1 MIAELLFPLLL
12 LGGSARLGVQIARR
26 CGETGLAGRVAI
38 GFTAA
43 VGWLTLGGYALS
55 RCHWLGRPWGWLGW
69 ALAGAV
75 LAGRTPAAAVRP
87 ARLPRWRR
95 LALGRPYL
103 TLALVLLAAVAAA
116 NLILVLTAAPNSFDA
131 MLYHL
136 ARVGYYLQ
144 NGSLAPFGANN
155 PFQEQQAK
163 NSAILLAS
171 LLAVCGKADVLAG
184 LPQFAAW
191 WAGGAAVYAAARTYR
206 ARPTGAAFAAISW
219 MLLSV
224 AWLEATTAQNDLLIA
239 AHGAAA
245 FFFLRRYG
253 QTGHRRFALLAGAAA
268 GLAIGTKA
276 SALPLIPMLL
286 LAAGPRVW
294 RGRVVGLAAAGALPF
309 ILPAG
314 YWENLERFG
323 NPLGREVYAQTVY
336 HGLTL
341 PARMAATAR
350 NAARYAFDF
359 TTVDQLP
366 RDPGVGAALARAKA
380 AAVRAL
386 GRHGLD
392 LTRTDDARMAFWPE
406 RWHRPDENLSY
417 FGPFSLVLLA
427 GLIVAARRPA
437 LRWLAL
443 AFVLFGLGQ
452 CAAGPYDLIRGR
464 QFLGGAALIMPAAA
478 LWSGKWCRR
487 RQRLAAGLVA
497 VATLAI
503 VPSALFRNNDFL
515 LPAAGRR
522 AYWQMDRLEQM
533 TGLHVSYPAQR
544 AFAALVPPDA
554 RVASAIDG
562 YEYPLFGPRLGR
574 HLLPVLGRWEAGQ
587 ALPSDLQWLIYAG
600 GAPQRPD
607 DIALGIGW
615 YLRRLPGSTQRG
627 PAH

>member
-1 MIAELLFPLLL
+1 MLADLLFSLLL
-12 LGGSARLGVQIARR
+12 LGGCARLGSQIARR
-26 CGETGLAGRVAI
+26 CGETGLAERLAI

-55 RCHWLGRPWGWLGW
+55 WRHWLARPGAWLGW
-69 ALAGAV
+69 ALLGAV
-75 LAGRTPAAAVRP
+75 LAGRSPPAAPRP

-103 TLALVLLAAVAAA
+103 ALALALLAAVAAA

-171 LLAVCGKADVLAG
+171 LLTVCGKADVLAG

-206 ARPTGAAFAAISW
+206 ARPTGAALAAVAW

-224 AWLEATTAQNDLLIA
+224 AWLEATTAQNDLLLA
-239 AHGAAA
+239 AQGAAA

-253 QTGHRRFALLAGAAA
+253 QTARRRFALLAGVAA

-276 SALPLIPMLL
+276 SALTLIPVLL

-294 RGRVVGLAAAGALPF
+294 RWRVIGLAAASALPF

-314 YWENLERFG
+314 YWENLQRFG
-323 NPLGREVYAQTVY
+323 NPLGRDVYAQTVY

-341 PARMAATAR
+341 PVRMAATAR
-350 NAARYAFDF
+350 NAARYALDF
-359 TTVDQLP
+359 TTIDQIP
-366 RDPGVGAALARAKA
+366 GDPGVGLALARAKA
-380 AAVRAL
+380 GAVRVL
-386 GRHGLD
+386 GRRGFD
-392 LTRTDDARMAFWPE
+392 LTRTDDARMPFWPE
-406 RWHRPDENLSY
+406 RFHRPDENLSY

-437 LRWLAL
+437 LRWLAA
-443 AFVLFGLGQ
+443 AFVLYGLIQ

-464 QFLGGAALIMPAAA
+464 QFLGGAALITPAAA
-478 LWSGKWCRR
+478 VWAGEWCRR
-487 RQRLAAGLVA
+487 RQRLAVGLVA
-497 VATLAI
+497 LAALAI
-503 VPSALFRNNDFL
+503 VPAALFRNNDFL

-522 AYWQMDRLEQM
+522 AYWQLDRLEQM

-544 AFAALVPPDA
+544 AFAALVPADA

-600 GAPQRPD
+600 GAPQRPGD
-607 DIALGIGW
+607 LALGIGW
-615 YLRRLPGSTQRG
+615 YLRRLPASTPRG
-627 PAH
+627 PAR

>member
-1 MIAELLFPLLL
+1 MIADLLFPLLL
-12 LGGSARLGVQIARR
+12 LGGCARVGAQNARR
-26 CGETGLAGRVAI
+26 CGEPSLAGRLVV

-55 RCHWLGRPWGWLGW
+55 WAHWLARPWAWLAW
-69 ALAGAV
+69 TLLGAV
-75 LAGRTPAAAVRP
+75 LAGQTPGAAARP
-87 ARLPRWRR
+87 ARLARWRR
-95 LALGRPYL
+95 LALGRPH
-103 TLALVLLAAVAAA
+103 LALALLLLTAVAGA
-116 NLILVLTAAPNSFDA
+116 NLLLVLTAAPNSFDA

-144 NGSLAPFGANN
+144 SGSLAPFGANN

-171 LLAVCGKADVLAG
+171 LLTACGKADVLAG

-206 ARPTGAAFAAISW
+206 ARPSGAAFAAIAW

-224 AWLEATTAQNDLLIA
+224 AWLEAATAQNDLLIA
-239 AHGAAA
+239 AHAAAA

-253 QTGHRRFALLAGAAA
+253 QTGRRRFALLAGVAA
-268 GLAIGTKA
+268 GLAVGTKA
-276 SALPLIPMLL
+276 SALTLVPLL
-286 LAAGPRVW
+286 LVAAGPRVW
-294 RGRVVGLAAAGALPF
+294 RWRVLGLAAAGALPF

-314 YWENLERFG
+314 YWENLQRFG
-323 NPLGREVYAQTVY
+323 NPLGRDVYAQTVY
-336 HGLTL
+336 HGLTVPSRL
-341 PARMAATAR
+341 AATAR

-359 TTVDQLP
+359 TTLDQIP
-366 RDPGVGAALARAKA
+366 CDPGVGAALARAKV
-380 AAVRAL
+380 AAVQAL
-386 GRHGLD
+386 GRRGLD
-392 LTRTDDARMAFWPE
+392 LTRADDTRMPFWPG
-406 RWHRPDENLSY
+406 RFHRPDENLSY

-427 GLIVAARRPA
+427 GLVVAVRRPA

-443 AFVLFGLGQ
+443 AFVLFVLGQ

-478 LWSGKWCRR
+478 LGAGTWGRR
-487 RQRLAAGLVA
+487 HGRLAAGFVA
-497 VATLAI
+497 LAALAI
-503 VPSALFRNNDFL
+503 IPAALFRNNAFL
-515 LPAAGRR
+515 LPAAGRK
-522 AYWQMDRLEQM
+522 AYWQLDRLEQM

-544 AFAALVPPDA
+544 AFAALVPADA

-562 YEYPLFGPRLGR
+562 YEYPLFGPRLSR

-587 ALPSDLQWLIYAG
+587 VLPPDLQWLIYAG

-607 DIALGIGW
+607 DLALGIGW
-615 YLRRLPGSTQRG
+615 YLRRLPGSIQQGSAR
-627 PAH
+627 